1 MEKISKFESRIGKVG
16 VSSKKIFM
24 FITDMRNFKQV
35 FPGKSI
41 TDWQADSDSCSF
53 KVSPVGKANLKIV
66 NSDPY
71 NSVKYGGDGLNN
83 TQFFLWVQ
91 LKEVSEN
98 DTRVK
103 ITLKAD
109 INPMIKMMASGPIK
123 DFLEKIISGMETF
136 DQWND
141 PVKE

>member
-1 MEKISKFESRIGKVG
+1 MDKMLKFESRIGKVN
-16 VSSKKIFM
+16 VSSKKIFV
-24 FITDMRNFKQV
+24 FITDMRNFRQILPAK
-35 FPGKSI
+35 GI

-53 KVSPVGKANLKIV
+53 EVSPVGKANLRII
-66 NSDPY
+66 NSDPD
-71 NSVKYGGDGLNN
+71 NTVKYAGDGLNN

-109 INPMIKMMASGPIK
+109 LNPMIKVMASGPIK
-123 DFLEKIISGMETF
+123 DFLEKLIIGMETF
-136 DQWND
+136 DRWD

>member
-1 MEKISKFESRIGKVG
+1 MLKFESRIGKVSVG
-16 VSSKKIFM
+16 SKKIFV
-24 FITDMRNFKQV
+24 FITDMRNFRQIL
-35 FPGKSI
+35 PGKSI
-41 TDWQADSDSCSF
+41 TEWKADSDSCSF
-53 KVSPVGKANLKIV
+53 KVSPVGKAHLKIID
-66 NSDPY
+66 SDPD
-71 NSVKYGGDGLNN
+71 NFVKYAGDGLNN

-109 INPMIKMMASGPIK
+109 LNPMIKTVASGPIK
-123 DFLEKIISGMETF
+123 DFLEKLVSGMETF
-136 DQWND
+136 DQWD